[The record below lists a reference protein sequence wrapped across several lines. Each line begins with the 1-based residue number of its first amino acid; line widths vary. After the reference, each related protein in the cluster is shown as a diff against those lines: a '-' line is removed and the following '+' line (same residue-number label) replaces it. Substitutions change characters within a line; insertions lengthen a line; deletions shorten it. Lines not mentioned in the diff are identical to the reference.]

1 MATRQSIVFSP
12 RQSITSPTSS
22 ESISSPTSSQQI
34 SSPTAR
40 QSITSPTTR
49 QIINASPTTRQRR
62 QRDIELISSQKLS
75 QGKKPTK
82 LNLEGIVLTFIQSYP
97 INFIGERLCPMKRL
111 CPPHKV
117 FLPRSIQPSTYGLLT
132 KCHVVQQ
139 IVYKV
144 ILDVCIFHLMKNM
157 LDNVCPR
164 RSGWSTQWP

>member
-82 LNLEGIVLTFIQSYP
+82 LNLEGIVLTFI
-97 INFIGERLCPMKRL
+97 
-111 CPPHKV
+111 
-117 FLPRSIQPSTYGLLT
+117 
-132 KCHVVQQ
+132 
-139 IVYKV
+139 
-144 ILDVCIFHLMKNM
+144 
-157 LDNVCPR
+157 
-164 RSGWSTQWP
+164 